1 MVGRSKNWTADRGR
15 SFACY
20 LRCKPRWGVSCQRE
34 EARPE
39 PRVTGTVRP
48 RRQSSGGFGAL
59 RQNNR
64 SYDRE
69 ARLARLPFIR
79 VSVRCHRTHF
89 SQKSEKWVHLAWGF
103 KCFGSILVV

>member
-1 MVGRSKNWTADRGR
+1 MVGRWKNWTADRGR

-20 LRCKPRWGVSCQRE
+20 LHCKPRWGVSCERE

-39 PRVTGTVRP
+39 PMLTGTIRP
-48 RRQSSGGFGAL
+48 RRRSSGGFGAR

-64 SYDRE
+64 SYDLE

-79 VSVRCHRTHF
+79 VSSNPLV
-89 SQKSEKWVHLAWGF
+89 SKSEKWVHLAWGF
-103 KCFGSILVV
+103 KFCGSILVV